1 MLQLTEEKKKK
12 LNVLQL
18 IAVSFAAVASMFIGS
33 AFGIKGTY
41 AGAGVGTMLSG
52 VIAFLFEKASVRAHD
67 RIRKQQWFLKPD
79 DEDATSMFPAIKV
92 KRSQRPWLLTA
103 LAAGVALLS
112 AGAAFG
118 ILGIAKAATG
128 TTLGNYSPAS
138 RTVSPA
144 VTKTVTDTPTPSFTE
159 SEPAFSSAPSSSTP
173 SPSPSKSSTTPSAS
187 PSPSPSPDASPLSSN
202 PFGSLT
208 PTGQ

>member
-103 LAAGVALLS
+103 LAAGMALLS
-112 AGAAFG
+112 AAASFG

-128 TTLGNYSPAS
+128 TTLGNYSPV
-138 RTVSPA
+138 RPVVHPA
-144 VTKTVTDTPTPSFTE
+144 ATKTVTDTPTPSFTE
-159 SEPAFSSAPSSSTP
+159 SEPVSTTEPPSPTP
-173 SPSPSKSSTTPSAS
+173 SVRTTTVTAS
-187 PSPSPSPDASPLSSN
+187 PSPSASPDASPLSSN

-208 PTGQ
+208 ATAP